1 MLTVVKFMSDKV
13 KYITLTKEELQLEW
27 DKHKRIIEGFLR
39 KNKYDT
45 SKVYIDEEIVLTVI
59 SKVDQRRE
67 YFHFFH
73 QLEMSEIKEAALIC
87 FWYIKLQP
95 ICLTA
100 DQSSRT
106 FESINEKLAVY
117 YMLSTFRALL
127 KENKLSEDKL
137 DELPKKYLSELIYTL
152 TYRDISKEALIIL
165 FESIAVFLGI
175 DPYAPDEKKP

>member
-1 MLTVVKFMSDKV
+1 MNDKV
-13 KYITLTKEELQLEW
+13 KYVTLTKEQLQIEW
-27 DKHKRIIEGFLR
+27 SKHKQIIEGFLR

-45 SKVYIDEEIVLTVI
+45 SKVYIDEELVLTVI

-95 ICLTA
+95 VCLTS
-100 DQSSRT
+100 DQTHRT
-106 FESINEKLAVY
+106 YDSINEKLAVY

-127 KENKLSEDKL
+127 KQNKLPESKL
-137 DELPKKYLSELIYTL
+137 DNLPKKYLNELIYTF
-152 TYRDISKEALIIL
+152 TYRDVSKEALILL
-165 FESIAVFLGI
+165 FESIAIFLGI
-175 DPYAPDEKKP
+175 DPYAPEEENPQLMMD